1 MTSTVEVH
9 RLAKFVGKVWRCCS
23 VLTFV
28 DKESE
33 LEVKSLPCLQPVQ
46 LAEDWADMVVP

>member
-1 MTSTVEVH
+1 MTSS
-9 RLAKFVGKVWRCCS
+9 LAAAAT

-33 LEVKSLPCLQPVQ
+33 FDISSLLCLQPVQ
-46 LAEDWADMVVP
+46 LAEQWSDVVVPRR